1 MMINNKRS
9 YTEYN
14 ITNPTTDFAIG
25 FENYGVGAKDIIEVT
40 LNGVLVESLGHTV
53 RLKNAQV
60 LEVTPAIE
68 AGTVR
73 LQRVTGIDSPFH
85 KFTAGA
91 LFTAKSMDENFEQIR
106 HSQQEV
112 NDGFIVS
119 SNKVNSTLNDYS
131 ARITDV
137 ETDVSTFNAKIDNH
151 RTVLDAKINSSTS
164 TLNTKINN
172 TANTLNSKIID
183 ESQARIQG
191 DLANRRYTEDLIGM
205 GQIWDGISSRAV
217 YDYPNAKS
225 QEAVN
230 QDLKDKIDITN
241 TGYRFIDSFELGNTI
256 TQRNQALRHA
266 ADGKLYRWAGNLPK
280 VVPTS
285 STPENS
291 GGFGANAWLEVSDIA
306 LRQDIVTGGL
316 VTDSLVKTVAT
327 VTGSIER
334 NQASVN
340 SDRLSA
346 RDFGAKG
353 DGVTDDTLALKAFIE
368 AGGGLLHATDSFYAI
383 SGGITVTNPFTI
395 KGVYGTPKIKLV
407 DNSSGTLIR
416 ANGVLGVSISNL
428 DLDGNEAMQ
437 PLENGGH
444 ALRFDNCT
452 QVCLMDIYAHDT
464 MQSTISMTNV
474 DYFAFKNVRV
484 EVSRSDGI
492 KFTNCSMG
500 VMDNILSKNHP
511 KSNKHPNYGQV
522 SAIELHDG
530 SNNIHLRNIRIIN
543 DDTDPTV
550 GQGLN
555 ITSHDPEVAIT
566 HSIIVDGLYTSGMY
580 NGVNIINETN
590 NVVINNHTSVNDR
603 AAVLITADASDITFN
618 DFNYIQDSIF
628 EHTSTAYGIYLGA
641 NSKNISFNN
650 GSFLS
655 RVSCVASIATTKNL
669 RNINFYNCDFVSL
682 NSRALKLE
690 GGNSEDYVDMSF
702 YNCSFESNMSGNVQN
717 TIGMA
722 SNAGSLYCRVEF
734 TRCTFRGDAPSA
746 TRSIMEVSWN
756 GLILNNCTFYSEKKS
771 AITFMHSVTDTD
783 INHCKFY
790 GLSDGKPTI
799 EIRAVPKNLK
809 FKHNDVY
816 GHSQAFLINSISSAE
831 SVIQNVIINDNY
843 FDCSSSVFRFLNEA
857 DSIYIDKFMLN
868 NNVKMNA
875 NWVYSNLKL
884 GVNST
889 NIVSVGNIPEAQ
901 LVVPV
906 DGAPETEPVVT
917 E

>member
-1 MMINNKRS
+1 MSCNTKTSLAAVIDAVNAQLNNNYVDRDDPRIDQGVFTEPTIRGGLMLDEAAKLDFCGYVTECGQREPIGKQWIDRPLYPHNTLVSYEDGGEIKSRWQDIDDVVAGTEMGES
-9 YTEYN
+9 YTTYEE
-14 ITNPTTDFAIG
+14 TR
-25 FENYGVGAKDIIEVT
+25 
-40 LNGVLVESLGHTV
+40 SLG
-53 RLKNAQV
+53 
-60 LEVTPAIE
+60 
-68 AGTVR
+68 
-73 LQRVTGIDSPFH
+73 LQ
-85 KFTAGA
+85 
-91 LFTAKSMDENFEQIR
+91 
-106 HSQQEV
+106 
-112 NDGFIVS
+112 
-119 SNKVNSTLNDYS
+119 
-131 ARITDV
+131 
-137 ETDVSTFNAKIDNH
+137 
-151 RTVLDAKINSSTS
+151 
-164 TLNTKINN
+164 
-172 TANTLNSKIID
+172 
-183 ESQARIQG
+183 
-191 DLANRRYTEDLIGM
+191 
-205 GQIWDGISSRAV
+205 
-217 YDYPNAKS
+217 
-225 QEAVN
+225 
-230 QDLKDKIDITN
+230 
-241 TGYRFIDSFELGNTI
+241 GYVVIDSFELGATL
-256 TQRNQALRHA
+256 TQRNEALRHA
-266 ADGKLYRWAGNLPK
+266 ADGKLYRWAGDLPK
-280 VVPTS
+280 VVPAS

-291 GGFGANAWLEVSDIA
+291 GGFGSNAWLEVSDVAFNQDLLGVGGASKIGNAMSYFSDLASFNAAESAIKLGSNVFLSSVYQGFDLEGEGRVYTYVANQVDGNINIA
-306 LRQDIVTGGL
+306 TQSGYLTRLDNGTAFIAEFGG
-316 VTDSLVKTVAT
+316 
-327 VTGSIER
+327 I
-334 NQASVN
+334 
-340 SDRLSA
+340 
-346 RDFGAKG
+346 G
-353 DGVTDDTLALKAFIE
+353 DGVHDDTAAFRAFVE
-368 AGGGLLHATDSFYAI
+368 NGGGLLRATDAFY
-383 SGGITVTNPFTI
+383 SVNQDLTVSNSFTI
-395 KGVYGTPKIKLV
+395 KGVGGTPIIKLA
-407 DNSSGTLIR
+407 DNGSGSIIR
-416 ANGVLGVSISNL
+416 ANDANSITLSNIEI
-428 DLDGNEAMQ
+428 DGNEANQ
-437 PLENGGH
+437 PLTNGGH
-444 ALRFDNCT
+444 AIRFDNCT
-452 QVCLMDIYAHDT
+452 QVCLVNIYAHDT

-474 DYFAFKNVRV
+474 EYFAFKNVRV

-500 VMDNILSKNHP
+500 IMDNILSKNHP
-511 KSNKHPNYGQV
+511 KSNKHPGYGQV

-530 SNNIHLRNIRIIN
+530 TNNIHLRNIRIIN

-555 ITSHDPEVAIT
+555 ITSHDPDIAIT

-580 NGVNIINETN
+580 NGVNIINKTN

-618 DFNYIQDSIF
+618 DFNYIQDLIF
-628 EHTSTAYGIYLGA
+628 EHTSTAYGIYLGS

-702 YNCSFESNMSGNVQN
+702 YNCAFESNMSGNVQN

-746 TRSIMEVSWN
+746 ARSIMEVSWN

-790 GLSDGKPTI
+790 GSSEGKPTI
-799 EIRAVPKNLK
+799 EIRATPKNLK

-816 GHSQAFLINSISSAE
+816 GHSQAFLINSISSAD

-843 FDCSSSVFRFLNEA
+843 FDCSSSVFRFLNTA
-857 DSIYIDKFMLN
+857 DNIYMDKFMLN

-875 NWVYSNLKL
+875 NWVYTNLKL

-906 DGAPETEPVVT
+906 DGAPETEPVVP